1 MKPEPKRAFPV
12 NQEKIN
18 HYGDELFTALRNQRT
33 LSPLTEREPQ
43 ITIEDAYQIS
53 LRMVHRRVEDGET
66 IIGKKIG
73 VSSKVVQQMLN
84 VHQPDFGYL
93 TSSMAYENHANMP
106 ISRELIQPR
115 AEGELAFKLKKDL
128 IGPNVTPEDVLAAT
142 EYVTPCFEVVDSR
155 IENWKIKI
163 QDTVAD
169 NASCGLYVLGDDR
182 IDPTGID
189 LAKPEMVVRKNGEII
204 SRGFGSAA
212 LGNPLICVA
221 WLANTL
227 STFGVSLKA
236 GETILSGSWV
246 PLEPVTA
253 GDTMSL
259 EIEGI
264 GAASVNFT

>member
-1 MKPEPKRAFPV
+1 M
-12 NQEKIN
+12 NQEKIDA
-18 HYGDELFTALRNQRT
+18 YGDELFSALRNQYT
-33 LSPLTEREPQ
+33 LSPLTEREAD
-43 ITIEDAYQIS
+43 ITIEDAYRIS
-53 LRMVHRRVEDGET
+53 LRMIHRRIADGET

-93 TSSMAYENHANMP
+93 TSEMVYENNADMP
-106 ISRELIQPR
+106 ISQKLIQPR
-115 AEGELAFKLKKDL
+115 AEGELAFKLNRDL
-128 IGPNVTPEDVLAAT
+128 TGPGISPEDVLAAT

-155 IENWKIKI
+155 IENWRIKI

-169 NASCGLYVLGDDR
+169 NASCGLYVLGDAQV
-182 IDPTGID
+182 DPRGID
-189 LAKPEMVVRKNGEII
+189 LSQPEMVVRKNGEVI

-227 STFGVSLKA
+227 GTFDVPLKA

-246 PLEPVTA
+246 PLEPVSP
-253 GDTMSL
+253 GDRMSL
-259 EIEGI
+259 QIDGI
-264 GAASVNFT
+264 GSASVNFT